1 MSFILQRT
9 QRAFKEAVESQA
21 WTWLRSV
28 RGEISRGAM
37 DEDST
42 ANEASNPRPAIII
55 QTPSA
60 QQYTPTIA
68 TFDVQVAVILRHS
81 ADDTAQE
88 DHLAHADEVATWIH
102 GDSFIADLN
111 AADGFTAFGR
121 GLVSHELDRVGRSW
135 QTTFNF
141 SISAA
146 PSNIS

>member
-1 MSFILQRT
+1 MSYILQRT
-9 QRAFKEAVESQA
+9 QRAFKEAIEAQA
-21 WTWLRSV
+21 WTWLRTV
-28 RGEISRGAM
+28 RGEISRGGL
-37 DEDST
+37 DDDPEG
-42 ANEASNPRPAIII
+42 NEASNARPCIII

-68 TFDVQVAVILRHS
+68 TFDVQVSVTLRHS
-81 ADDTAQE
+81 ADDSTADE
-88 DHLAHADEVATWIH
+88 HLAHADELAAWIH
-102 GDSFIADLN
+102 GDDFIGDLN

-121 GLVSHELDRVGRSW
+121 GLVSHELDRNGRSW

>member
-1 MSFILQRT
+1 MSYILQRA
-9 QRAFKEAVESQA
+9 QRAFKEAIDAQG

-37 DEDST
+37 DDDSS
-42 ANEASNPRPAIII
+42 ADEASAARPCIII

-60 QQYTPTIA
+60 SQYTPTVA
-68 TFDVQVAVILRHS
+68 TFDVQVSVILRHS

-88 DHLAHADEVATWIH
+88 DHLAHADELAAWIH
-102 GDSFIADLN
+102 GDDFISDLN
-111 AADGFTAFGR
+111 AATGFTAFGR

-146 PSNIS
+146 PSDIS